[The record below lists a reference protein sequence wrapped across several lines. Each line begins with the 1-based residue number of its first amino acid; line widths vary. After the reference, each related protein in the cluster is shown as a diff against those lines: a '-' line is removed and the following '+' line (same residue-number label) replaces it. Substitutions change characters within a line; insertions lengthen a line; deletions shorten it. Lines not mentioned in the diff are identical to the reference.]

1 MILDEPVLITYRTQK
16 VVVRD
21 GLLGALA
28 RLAYAQPVLVGFVG
42 GLAVIGIALARSP
55 GVVQTAPA
63 EATIIALAVLTA
75 WVVLLRAMRVFF
87 ASLTMT
93 EIGVV
98 RALAVRWRDI
108 SRVRKGESIV
118 CDLDAPEFALLS
130 SASVPAE
137 ILENP
142 RSAQQPWKVWVVAKN
157 ADALWAIEIRVMAS
171 EAATLPVEDVEPND
185 TLPAPVVSPLLELA
199 RAHVGHSSSADPH
212 V

>member
-1 MILDEPVLITYRTQK
+1 MIPDEPVLITYRTQK

-21 GLLGALA
+21 GLLGGFA
-28 RLAYAQPVLVGFVG
+28 RLAYAQPVLVGFIG

-55 GVVQTAPA
+55 GVIQTAPA

-75 WVVLLRAMRVFF
+75 WVVLFRAMRVFF

-98 RALAVRWRDI
+98 RALAYDGLTFRAYE
-108 SRVRKGESIV
+108 GESIM

-157 ADALWAIEIRVMAS
+157 ADASWVIETRVMAS
-171 EAATLPVEDVEPND
+171 EASALPVEERDPND

-199 RAHVGHSSSADPH
+199 RAQVGHSNSAEPH